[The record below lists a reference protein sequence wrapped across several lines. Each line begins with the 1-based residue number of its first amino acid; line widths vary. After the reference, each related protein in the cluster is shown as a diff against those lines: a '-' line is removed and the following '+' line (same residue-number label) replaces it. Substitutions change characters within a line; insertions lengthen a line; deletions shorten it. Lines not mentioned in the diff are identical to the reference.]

1 MASDD
6 EPKQLPRRGF
16 LNIAIGGSGAAFA
29 VAAGSAVARFVEP
42 PAQPSSGQA
51 VVGKLEDFPV
61 GAVKTVL
68 VEERPVLIFRG
79 TDGQFRAFSALCTH
93 LQCVVRYVPERTQI
107 ECPCHG
113 GVYSMEGLNV
123 AGPPPRPLTELA
135 VLINDGT
142 VIVSTVA

>member
-42 PAQPSSGQA
+42 PAHPSSGQA

-68 VEERPVLIFRG
+68 VEERPVLVFRG

>member
-42 PAQPSSGQA
+42 PPQPSSGQA

-61 GAVKTVL
+61 GAVKTVI
-68 VEERPVLIFRG
+68 VEERPVLVFRAA
-79 TDGQFRAFSALCTH
+79 DGQFRAFSALCTH

-113 GVYSMEGLNV
+113 GIYSLEGENI
-123 AGPPPRPLTELA
+123 AGPPPRPLAELA
-135 VLINDGT
+135 VLISDGS